1 MQDTLAEA
9 TALLVGLESPDQDDT
24 MDVDEDETK
33 FKTGVTGVKFFDEVV
48 TDKHSSGEDSPE
60 EGGKPQDLSYEGAV
74 DFYKPTDT
82 FAKPALVNKPRTSK
96 DCDKMDERMEK
107 YIFSRR
113 RM

>member
-1 MQDTLAEA
+1 MHFIVVVDYSLGFIFSVQDTLAEA

-24 MDVDEDETK
+24 MDVDED
-33 FKTGVTGVKFFDEVV
+33 V

-82 FAKPALVNKPRTSK
+82 FAKPALVKPRTSK
-96 DCDKMDERMEK
+96 DCEKVEERMEK

>member
-1 MQDTLAEA
+1 MKDTLAEA

-24 MDVDEDETK
+24 MDVDEDI
-33 FKTGVTGVKFFDEVV
+33 

-60 EGGKPQDLSYEGAV
+60 EGGGKPQDLSYESAV
-74 DFYKPTDT
+74 EFYKPTDT
-82 FAKPALVNKPRTSK
+82 FAKPAVVRRE
-96 DCDKMDERMEK
+96 KMDERMAKK